1 MPAVKGTTSILPEG
15 EGGTSSPRYNPMA
28 RPLSRAASESGLLPP
43 PSPHRSPRSASASPR
58 GDRAPD
64 MDTAPDKVPTPPTE
78 WPIERLT
85 SKLLSCLST
94 RHLRDIEKFGPPAL
108 WESLHEGG
116 FGDEYELFNEL
127 CNIAFPLYQPLS
139 AAQAED
145 TATHMGIVL
154 INQARSTPPAPSTEE
169 EPVTPKGPTTTR
181 KPHFEV
187 PDPEVMNIDN
197 VDPDQTESNTQRR
210 AAQLLKRGLALI
222 TQLHKLW
229 TAAAE
234 IQGDA
239 AQNLLEAIRI
249 SFHLQGG
256 DPDTPTRLTTR
267 GTTHPTSSLTSHAG
281 PSNPATNIIHA
292 PQPTRPIS
300 LQMPASRT
308 PRPTRPPR
316 DRTPYTNKGKA
327 RQRSQT
333 PPSSKGSSPRP
344 SSTKSYASKA
354 ALSAKETLTRAQ
366 EVLSK
371 APSLSL
377 DEAMAVAR
385 SLPITPTPK
394 PNNRKSATIQGSR
407 ESSCIISTG
416 VLLHQGIIER
426 IQDLILED
434 QQLALLPVRNI
445 AVSNDR
451 RSIILRSNQT
461 LIEDDI
467 HAFRTLI
474 ANATNQP
481 YDECLPTNRPTYST
495 AKIEFL
501 PINNSITTETI
512 HNALMHLDVYAE
524 HHTTNGVQ
532 LIPHPT
538 NKLVQTALVKIFDYR
553 NGALLK
559 RLCHESVTI
568 GTDTRRLKPWVN
580 KPMARQCS
588 ICQKWGHAQQI
599 CRSQQA
605 VCTICAEFHPTSA
618 HHYACGRCHAANVNP
633 QHCSHLHCANCD
645 GPHEATN
652 TSCPWFTARTNPNEI
667 KRLHEAKRNTTI
679 AQRSAHQAHSSGSQR
694 SLPQRIGP
702 RAPGATAGP
711 STGPHV

>member
-1 MPAVKGTTSILPEG
+1 
-15 EGGTSSPRYNPMA
+15 
-28 RPLSRAASESGLLPP
+28 
-43 PSPHRSPRSASASPR
+43 
-58 GDRAPD
+58 
-64 MDTAPDKVPTPPTE
+64 MDTAPDKVPTPPAE

-85 SKLLSCLST
+85 TKLLSCLST
-94 RHLRDIEKFGPPAL
+94 RHLRDIELYGPPAL

-145 TATHMGIVL
+145 TATHIGVTL
-154 INQARSTPPAPSTEE
+154 INQACTTPPPPVPTTED
-169 EPVTPKGPTTTR
+169 EPATPKGPTITR

-187 PDPEVMNIDN
+187 QDPEAMP
-197 VDPDQTESNTQRR
+197 VDTMDLSQTESNTQRR
-210 AAQLLKRGLALI
+210 GAQLLKRGLALI

-229 TAAAE
+229 SAAAE
-234 IQGDA
+234 IQGDTSHA
-239 AQNLLEAIRI
+239 ILEAIRI

-256 DPDTPTRLTTR
+256 DPDSPTRLTTR
-267 GTTHPTSSLTSHAG
+267 GPTHPTATLTTHAG
-281 PSNPATNIIHA
+281 PSNPSTNIIHA
-292 PQPTRPIS
+292 PQPTRPIPP
-300 LQMPASRT
+300 LMPPSRT
-308 PRPTRPPR
+308 PRPARTPR
-316 DRTPYTNKGKA
+316 DRTPYPNKGKG

-333 PPSSKGSSPRP
+333 PPSSKEGSPRP

-354 ALSAKETLTRAQ
+354 ALSAKETLARAQ
-366 EVLSK
+366 EVLTK

-385 SLPITPTPK
+385 TLPITPTPK

-407 ESSCIISTG
+407 ESSCVISTG

-451 RSIILRSNQT
+451 RSVILRSNQT
-461 LIEDDI
+461 LNEDDI

-474 ANATNQP
+474 ANATNQS
-481 YDECLPTNRPTYST
+481 YDDCLPTNRPTYST

-501 PINNSITTETI
+501 PINTSITVEAI
-512 HNALMHLDVYAE
+512 HNALMRLEVYAE

-559 RLCHESVTI
+559 KPCHESITI

-580 KPMARQCS
+580 KPMARQCT

-599 CRSQQA
+599 CRSRQA
-605 VCTICAEFHPTSA
+605 VCAICAEFHPTST
-618 HHYACGRCHAANVNP
+618 HHYACGHCHAANVDP
-633 QHCSHLHCANCD
+633 QHCAHLYCANCD

-652 TSCPWFTARTNPNEI
+652 TTCPWFLARNNPTEI
-667 KRLHEAKRNTTI
+667 KRLHEAKRNAAI
-679 AQRSAHQAHSSGSQR
+679 AQCTVRQAHTSGSQR